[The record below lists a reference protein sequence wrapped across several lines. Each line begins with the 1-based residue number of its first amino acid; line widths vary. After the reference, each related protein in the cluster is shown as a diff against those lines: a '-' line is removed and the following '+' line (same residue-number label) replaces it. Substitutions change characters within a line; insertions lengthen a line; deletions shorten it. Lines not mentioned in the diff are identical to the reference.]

1 MSIVSNNIKYLR
13 RLNGLTQEQFARKIA
28 IKRSLLGAYEEARA
42 NPNLT
47 NLKNMAAAFGIT
59 VDNLLK
65 NDLRK
70 LRETPDM
77 SLPMHANRSM
87 TVSHSGNTPAQT
99 RIPAFSEPQPLSK
112 IMDKYQQPEPEI
124 RVVSKQV
131 NFKPVNGEAPAP
143 AAVAQPVAPIQPATP
158 YAVPAAPNPQYQP
171 AFNNQPAVPQQPA
184 FNSQAAA
191 QQIPA
196 MQSPSAHVARQD
208 SQLPVFNNQFQGSQ
222 FNAKVEEKVVNYP
235 AIQWVAKNLQQEY
248 LANFQNPIYLNNL
261 PVFQLPNLPM
271 GYYRAFESGEDFAYP
286 GSILVGTFVRNWYDI
301 KDGLQYIFVLR
312 GHGFVYRTAFNQ
324 VKTSGM
330 LLLTSDVADIEELEV
345 PLQDVQEVWEIK
357 AFVSLQLPV
366 PQPSLERISLL
377 VDELQQELSQYRS

>member
-77 SLPMHANRSM
+77 SLPMNAGRPM
-87 TVSHSGNTPAQT
+87 TVSHSGNAPAQP
-99 RIPAFSEPQPLSK
+99 RIPAFTEPQPLSK
-112 IMDKYQQPEPEI
+112 IIDKFQQPEPEI
-124 RVVSKQV
+124 RMVSKQV
-131 NFKPVNGEAPAP
+131 NFKPVNGESQVQPSSEM
-143 AAVAQPVAPIQPATP
+143 QPVAPVQRQPTVQNQLFNQQ
-158 YAVPAAPNPQYQP
+158 VPAAQ
-171 AFNNQPAVPQQPA
+171 NQPVNVHP
-184 FNSQAAA
+184 
-191 QQIPA
+191 
-196 MQSPSAHVARQD
+196 D
-208 SQLPVFNNQFQGSQ
+208 SQLPVFNNQFQANPV
-222 FNAKVEEKVVNYP
+222 NAPVEQKAVNYP
-235 AIQWVAKNLQQEY
+235 TIQWVARNLQAEY
-248 LANFQNPIYLNNL
+248 LANFQNPAYVTQL
-261 PVFQLPNLPM
+261 PVFQLPNLPL
-271 GYYRAFESGEDFAYP
+271 GYYRAFESGADFTYP
-286 GSILVGTFVRNWYDI
+286 GAILVGTFVRNWYDI
-301 KDGLQYIFVLR
+301 KDGMQYIFVLR

-330 LLLTSDVADIEELEV
+330 LLLTSDMAGLEELEV
-345 PLQDVQEVWEIK
+345 PLQDVQEVWEVK
-357 AFVSLQLPV
+357 AFVSLQLPT
-366 PQPSLERISLL
+366 PQPSLEKISLL

>member
-77 SLPMHANRSM
+77 SLPMNAGRPM
-87 TVSHSGNTPAQT
+87 TVSHSGNAPAPSQI

-112 IMDKYQQPEPEI
+112 IIEKYQQPEPEI
-124 RVVSKQV
+124 RMVSKQV
-131 NFKPVNGEAPAP
+131 NFKPVNGE
-143 AAVAQPVAPIQPATP
+143 
-158 YAVPAAPNPQYQP
+158 PQ
-171 AFNNQPAVPQQPA
+171 NQPAIQNPA
-184 FNSQAAA
+184 A
-191 QQIPA
+191 
-196 MQSPSAHVARQD
+196 SARPD

-222 FNAKVEEKVVNYP
+222 FNAPVEEKVVNYP
-235 AIQWVAKNLQQEY
+235 TIQWVAKNLQQEY
-248 LANFQNPIYLNNL
+248 LANFQNPGYLNQL

-271 GYYRAFESGEDFAYP
+271 GYYRAFESGADFAYP

-301 KDGLQYIFVLR
+301 KDGLQYMFVLR

-330 LLLTSDVADIEELEV
+330 LLLTSDMAEFEELEV
-345 PLQDVQEVWEIK
+345 PLQDVQEVWEVK
-357 AFVSLQLPV
+357 AFVSLQLPT
-366 PQPSLERISLL
+366 PQPSLERVSLL
-377 VDELQQELSQYRS
+377 VDELQQELNQYRS

>member
-77 SLPMHANRSM
+77 SLPMNAGRPM
-87 TVSHSGNTPAQT
+87 TVSHSGNAPAPSQI

-112 IMDKYQQPEPEI
+112 IIEKYQQPEPEI
-124 RVVSKQV
+124 RMVSKQV
-131 NFKPVNGEAPAP
+131 NFKPVNGEPQNQPAQ
-143 AAVAQPVAPIQPATP
+143 VAQPVAPVQSIQS
-158 YAVPAAPNPQYQP
+158 VQP
-171 AFNNQPAVPQQPA
+171 AFQHQPAIQNPA
-184 FNSQAAA
+184 V
-191 QQIPA
+191 
-196 MQSPSAHVARQD
+196 SARPD

-222 FNAKVEEKVVNYP
+222 FNAQVEEKTVNYP
-235 AIQWVAKNLQQEY
+235 TIQWVAKNLQQEY
-248 LANFQNPIYLNNL
+248 LANFQNPAYLNQL

-271 GYYRAFESGEDFAYP
+271 GYYRAFESGADFAYP

-301 KDGLQYIFVLR
+301 KDGMQYIFVLR

-330 LLLTSDVADIEELEV
+330 LLLTSDMADLEELEV
-345 PLQDVQEVWEIK
+345 PLQNVQEVWEVK
-357 AFVSLQLPV
+357 AFVSLQLPT
-366 PQPSLERISLL
+366 PQPSLERVSLL
-377 VDELQQELSQYRS
+377 VDELQQELNQYKA

>member
-77 SLPMHANRSM
+77 SLPMNAGRPM
-87 TVSHSGNTPAQT
+87 TVSHSGNAPAPSQI

-112 IMDKYQQPEPEI
+112 IIEKYQQPEPEI
-124 RVVSKQV
+124 RMVSKQV
-131 NFKPVNGEAPAP
+131 NFKPVNGE
-143 AAVAQPVAPIQPATP
+143 
-158 YAVPAAPNPQYQP
+158 PQ
-171 AFNNQPAVPQQPA
+171 NQPAIQ
-184 FNSQAAA
+184 NTAA
-191 QQIPA
+191 
-196 MQSPSAHVARQD
+196 SALPD

-222 FNAKVEEKVVNYP
+222 FNAQVEEKVVNYP
-235 AIQWVAKNLQQEY
+235 TIQWVAKNLQEEY
-248 LANFQNPIYLNNL
+248 LANFQNPGYLNQL

-271 GYYRAFESGEDFAYP
+271 GYYRAFESGADFAYP

-301 KDGLQYIFVLR
+301 KDGLQYMFVLR

-330 LLLTSDVADIEELEV
+330 LLLTSDMAELEELEV
-345 PLQDVQEVWEIK
+345 PLQDVQEVWEVK
-357 AFVSLQLPV
+357 AFVSLQLPT
-366 PQPSLERISLL
+366 PQPSLERVSLL

>member
-77 SLPMHANRSM
+77 SLPMNAGRPM
-87 TVSHSGNTPAQT
+87 TVSHSGNAPAPSQI

-112 IMDKYQQPEPEI
+112 IIEKYQQPEPEI
-124 RVVSKQV
+124 RMVSKQV
-131 NFKPVNGEAPAP
+131 NFKPVNGE
-143 AAVAQPVAPIQPATP
+143 
-158 YAVPAAPNPQYQP
+158 PQ
-171 AFNNQPAVPQQPA
+171 NQPAIQ
-184 FNSQAAA
+184 NTAA
-191 QQIPA
+191 
-196 MQSPSAHVARQD
+196 SARPD

-222 FNAKVEEKVVNYP
+222 FNTQVEEKVVNYP
-235 AIQWVAKNLQQEY
+235 TIQWVAKDLQQEY
-248 LANFQNPIYLNNL
+248 LANFQNPGYLNQL

-271 GYYRAFESGEDFAYP
+271 GYYRAFESGTDFAYP

-301 KDGLQYIFVLR
+301 KDGMQYMFVLR

-330 LLLTSDVADIEELEV
+330 LLLTSDMAEFEELEV
-345 PLQDVQEVWEIK
+345 PLQDVQEVWEVK
-357 AFVSLQLPV
+357 AFVSLQLPT
-366 PQPSLERISLL
+366 PQPSLERVSLL
-377 VDELQQELSQYRS
+377 VDELQQELNQYRS

>member
-77 SLPMHANRSM
+77 SLPINANRQM
-87 TVSHSGNTPAQT
+87 TVSHSGNVPTPAQT

-112 IMDKYQQPEPEI
+112 IMDKYQQQEPEI
-124 RVVSKQV
+124 RMVSKQV
-131 NFKPVNGEAPAP
+131 NFKPVNGEPQ
-143 AAVAQPVAPIQPATP
+143 AQPTQFT
-158 YAVPAAPNPQYQP
+158 
-171 AFNNQPAVPQQPA
+171 QPAVQKHQPVIQNQPVNVRPDA
-184 FNSQAAA
+184 
-191 QQIPA
+191 
-196 MQSPSAHVARQD
+196 
-208 SQLPVFNNQFQGSQ
+208 QLPVFNNQFQTTP
-222 FNAKVEEKVVNYP
+222 FNAQVEEKAVNYP
-235 AIQWVAKNLQQEY
+235 TIQWVAKNLQAEY
-248 LANFQNPIYLNNL
+248 LANFQNPAYLNQL

-271 GYYRAFESGEDFAYP
+271 GYYRAFESGADFIHP

-301 KDGLQYIFVLR
+301 KDGMQYVFVLS
-312 GHGFVYRTAFNQ
+312 GNGFVYRTAFNH
-324 VKTSGM
+324 VKTSGI
-330 LLLTSDVADIEELEV
+330 LLLTSDMAGFEALEV
-345 PLQDVQEVWEIK
+345 PLQDVQEVWEVK
-357 AFVSLQLPV
+357 AFVSLQMPA
-366 PQPSLERISLL
+366 PQPSLERVSLL

>member
-77 SLPMHANRSM
+77 SLPMNAGRPM
-87 TVSHSGNTPAQT
+87 TVSHSGNAPAPSQI

-112 IMDKYQQPEPEI
+112 IIEKYQQPEPEI
-124 RVVSKQV
+124 RMVSKQV
-131 NFKPVNGEAPAP
+131 NFKPVNGE
-143 AAVAQPVAPIQPATP
+143 
-158 YAVPAAPNPQYQP
+158 PQ
-171 AFNNQPAVPQQPA
+171 NQPAIQNPA
-184 FNSQAAA
+184 A
-191 QQIPA
+191 
-196 MQSPSAHVARQD
+196 SARPD

-222 FNAKVEEKVVNYP
+222 FNAPVEEKAVSYP
-235 AIQWVAKNLQQEY
+235 TIQWVAKNLQQEY
-248 LANFQNPIYLNNL
+248 LANFQNPGYLNQL

-271 GYYRAFESGEDFAYP
+271 GYYRAFESGTDFAYP

-301 KDGLQYIFVLR
+301 KDGMQYIFVLR

-330 LLLTSDVADIEELEV
+330 LLLTSDMAEFEELEV
-345 PLQDVQEVWEIK
+345 PLQDVQEVWEVK
-357 AFVSLQLPV
+357 AFVSLQLPT
-366 PQPSLERISLL
+366 PQPSLERVSLL
-377 VDELQQELSQYRS
+377 VDELQQELNQYRS

>member
-77 SLPMHANRSM
+77 SLPMNAGRPM
-87 TVSHSGNTPAQT
+87 TVSHSGNVPTPAQT

-112 IMDKYQQPEPEI
+112 IIEKYQQQEPEI
-124 RVVSKQV
+124 RMVSKQV
-131 NFKPVNGEAPAP
+131 NFKPVNGEPQSQP
-143 AAVAQPVAPIQPATP
+143 VPVAQPIAPAQPIF
-158 YAVPAAPNPQYQP
+158 Q
-171 AFNNQPAVPQQPA
+171 NQPVAQNQPLIQNPPVNVRPDA
-184 FNSQAAA
+184 
-191 QQIPA
+191 
-196 MQSPSAHVARQD
+196 
-208 SQLPVFNNQFQGSQ
+208 QLPVFNNQFQGSQ
-222 FNAKVEEKVVNYP
+222 FNAQVEEKVVNYP
-235 AIQWVAKNLQQEY
+235 TIQWVAKNLQAEY
-248 LANFQNPIYLNNL
+248 LANFQNPGYLNQL

-271 GYYRAFESGEDFAYP
+271 GYYRAFESGSDFAYP

-301 KDGLQYIFVLR
+301 KDGMQYIFVLR

-324 VKTSGM
+324 VKTSGI
-330 LLLTSDVADIEELEV
+330 LLLTSDVADVEELEV
-345 PLQDVQEVWEIK
+345 PLQDVQEVWEVK
-357 AFVSLQLPV
+357 AFVSLQLPT
-366 PQPSLERISLL
+366 PQPSLERVSLL
-377 VDELQQELSQYRS
+377 VDELQQELNQYRS

>member
-77 SLPMHANRSM
+77 SLPMNAGRPM
-87 TVSHSGNTPAQT
+87 TVSHSGNVPAPSQI

-112 IMDKYQQPEPEI
+112 IIDKYQQPEPEI
-124 RVVSKQV
+124 RMVSKQV
-131 NFKPVNGEAPAP
+131 NFKPVNGE
-143 AAVAQPVAPIQPATP
+143 
-158 YAVPAAPNPQYQP
+158 PQS
-171 AFNNQPAVPQQPA
+171 QPAV
-184 FNSQAAA
+184 
-191 QQIPA
+191 
-196 MQSPSAHVARQD
+196 HARPD
-208 SQLPVFNNQFQGSQ
+208 AQLPVFNNQFEGSQ
-222 FNAKVEEKVVNYP
+222 FNAQVEEKVVNYP
-235 AIQWVAKNLQQEY
+235 TIQWVAKDLQQEY
-248 LANFQNPIYLNNL
+248 LANFQNPAYLNQL

-271 GYYRAFESGEDFAYP
+271 GYYRAFESGEDFTYP

-301 KDGLQYIFVLR
+301 KDGMQYIFVLR

-324 VKTSGM
+324 VKTSGL
-330 LLLTSDVADIEELEV
+330 LLLTSHMADLEELEV
-345 PLQDVQEVWEIK
+345 PLQDVQEVWEVK
-357 AFVSLQLPV
+357 AFVSLQLPT
-366 PQPSLERISLL
+366 PQPSLERVSLL
-377 VDELQQELSQYRS
+377 VDELQQELNQYRS

>member
-77 SLPMHANRSM
+77 SLPMNAGRPM
-87 TVSHSGNTPAQT
+87 TVSHSGNVPTPAQT
-99 RIPAFSEPQPLSK
+99 RIPAFSEPQPLSR
-112 IMDKYQQPEPEI
+112 IIEKYQQPEPEI
-124 RVVSKQV
+124 RMVSKQV
-131 NFKPVNGEAPAP
+131 NFKPVNGEPQSQPAP
-143 AAVAQPVAPIQPATP
+143 QPVVPVPPVFQNQPVAQ
-158 YAVPAAPNPQYQP
+158 NQP
-171 AFNNQPAVPQQPA
+171 AFQNQPIFQNQPVA
-184 FNSQAAA
+184 QSQPPV
-191 QQIPA
+191 QNP
-196 MQSPSAHVARQD
+196 PVNVRPD

-222 FNAKVEEKVVNYP
+222 FNAQVEEKAVNYP
-235 AIQWVAKNLQQEY
+235 TIQWVAKNLQQEY
-248 LANFQNPIYLNNL
+248 LANFQNPAYLNQL

-271 GYYRAFESGEDFAYP
+271 GYYRAFESGADFAYP

-301 KDGLQYIFVLR
+301 KDGMQYIFVLR

-324 VKTSGM
+324 VKTSGI
-330 LLLTSDVADIEELEV
+330 LLLTSDIADLEELEV
-345 PLQDVQEVWEIK
+345 PLQDVQEVWEVK
-357 AFVSLQLPV
+357 AFVSLQLPT
-366 PQPSLERISLL
+366 PQPSLERVSLL

>member
-77 SLPMHANRSM
+77 SLPMNAGRPM
-87 TVSHSGNTPAQT
+87 TVSHSGNAPAPSQI

-112 IMDKYQQPEPEI
+112 IIEKYQQPEPEI
-124 RVVSKQV
+124 RMVSKQV
-131 NFKPVNGEAPAP
+131 NFKPVNGE
-143 AAVAQPVAPIQPATP
+143 
-158 YAVPAAPNPQYQP
+158 PQ
-171 AFNNQPAVPQQPA
+171 NQPAIQ
-184 FNSQAAA
+184 NLAA
-191 QQIPA
+191 
-196 MQSPSAHVARQD
+196 SARPD

-222 FNAKVEEKVVNYP
+222 FNAPVEEKVVNYP
-235 AIQWVAKNLQQEY
+235 TIQWVAKNLQQEY
-248 LANFQNPIYLNNL
+248 LANFQNPGYLNQL

-271 GYYRAFESGEDFAYP
+271 GYYRAFESGADFAYP

-301 KDGLQYIFVLR
+301 KDGMQYIFVLR
-312 GHGFVYRTAFNQ
+312 GDGFVYRTAFNQ

-330 LLLTSDVADIEELEV
+330 LLLTSDMAEFEELEV
-345 PLQDVQEVWEIK
+345 PLQDVQEVWEVK
-357 AFVSLQLPV
+357 AFVSLQLPA
-366 PQPSLERISLL
+366 PQPSLERVSLL
-377 VDELQQELSQYRS
+377 VDELQQELNQYRS